1 MIFMETIQIN
11 SSVDASRYLEMT
23 LAEFVLFMGMDGV
36 DLRDPLDRQ
45 AVERQLVAYARAQ
58 ADWLDRQTRN

>member
-11 SSVDASRYLEMT
+11 NSVDASRYLEMT